1 MSHCHIYIQSLRQ
14 RGYRVTPQREMI
26 IEALAD
32 SAGHVTAEE
41 IFAQVRKR
49 TRAINLATIYR
60 TLDLLVETGFASRLD
75 LRDGYAV
82 YATAQHGPHLHLVCK
97 ACGRVIDADH
107 SLATPIDEL
116 LREQYGFSPDL
127 QHLSILGLCADCLG
141 SSAAGSSAAGS
152 SAEGKSE
159 EGE

>member
-1 MSHCHIYIQSLRQ
+1 MTHCHIYIQSLRQ

-41 IFAQVRKR
+41 IFAQVRRR
-49 TRAINLATIYR
+49 TQVINLATIYR

-75 LRDGYAV
+75 LREGYAV
-82 YATAQHGPHLHLVCK
+82 YAPAQHGPHLHLVCK
-97 ACGRVIDADH
+97 ACGQVIDADH
-107 SLATPIDEL
+107 SLVVPIDEL
-116 LREQYGFSPDL
+116 LRGQHGFNADL
-127 QHLSILGLCADCLG
+127 QHLSILGLCAGCQ
-141 SSAAGSSAAGS
+141 S
-152 SAEGKSE
+152 KSE